1 MRQRLDAVG
10 VTTTTVTAALMLA
23 QGPSAGAADDVT
35 PPTLSL
41 PKSGAPLLGSQV
53 GGDEGPGV
61 NGLMARTDMATSWH
75 AEDASEVCGYRVSE
89 FHQHVRTPRAL
100 RFVGARRTWGSHTQ
114 ASRES
119 QQAPESEGQDAEDL
133 FLSKVQLKSA
143 RQVAKR
149 FAHVRVKIDGDAVT
163 ALPTRADGPGWSH
176 IPQESAGHV
185 TSPTDDQLGEV
196 VVRVFKLCRP
206 TIDLNSPN

>member
-1 MRQRLDAVG
+1 MHGRRYPRGFSGSISTSVLLAHSG
-10 VTTTTVTAALMLA
+10 SLELGELGALI
-23 QGPSAGAADDVT
+23 
-35 PPTLSL
+35 
-41 PKSGAPLLGSQV
+41 
-53 GGDEGPGV
+53 
-61 NGLMARTDMATSWH
+61 R
-75 AEDASEVCGYRVSE
+75 
-89 FHQHVRTPRAL
+89 
-100 RFVGARRTWGSHTQ
+100 Q

-119 QQAPESEGQDAEDL
+119 QQAPEIEGQDAEDL
-133 FLSKVQLKSA
+133 FLSKVGLKSA